1 MYKGVTMQTI
11 GIKDLQINPAILTKA
26 LEAQEY
32 TLITKRSKPLGIA
45 LAFDDKIVTEGLK
58 TALMIDAYEKSLLS
72 LGQLSKALN
81 ISKQETMKLLS
92 LSGINVIDY
101 DFTEEIKNLD
111 SFL

>member
-1 MYKGVTMQTI
+1 MQTI
-11 GIKDLQINPAILTKA
+11 GIKDLQVNPAILTKA

-58 TALMIDAYEKSLLS
+58 TALMVDAYQKSLLS

-81 ISKQETMKLLS
+81 ISKKETMKMLS
-92 LSGINVIDY
+92 LMGIDVIDY
-101 DFTEEIKNLD
+101 DFKDELKDLD

>member
-1 MYKGVTMQTI
+1 MQTI
-11 GIKDLQINPAILTKA
+11 GIKDLQVNPATLTRA

-72 LGQLSKALN
+72 LGQLSKALEL
-81 ISKQETMKLLS
+81 SKRETMKMLS
-92 LSGINVIDY
+92 LANIDIIDY
-101 DFTEEIKNLD
+101 DFKEELEDLD

>member
-1 MYKGVTMQTI
+1 MQTI
-11 GIKDLQINPAILTKA
+11 GIKDLQVNPATLTRA

-72 LGQLSKALN
+72 LGQLSKALEL
-81 ISKQETMKLLS
+81 SKRETMKMLS
-92 LSGINVIDY
+92 LADIDIIDY
-101 DFTEEIKNLD
+101 DFKEELEDLD

>member
-1 MYKGVTMQTI
+1 MQTI

-26 LEAQEY
+26 LEAREY
-32 TLITKRSKPLGIA
+32 TIITKRSKPLGIA
-45 LAFDDKIVTEGLK
+45 LSFDDKIVTEGLK

-81 ISKQETMKLLS
+81 LSKQDTMKLLS
-92 LSGINVIDY
+92 LSGINVIEY
-101 DFTEEIKNLD
+101 DFSEELKDLD